1 MREIKLDQITF
12 CADGSVGIRLLKQF
26 VDNGEVLFSEPHR
39 TVVEPLGDVAEQ
51 VAVVNAHLAGMSFPA
66 IPSSALKL
74 VEDLRAIHLEDDAVK
89 ARVAE
94 IRIARDKA
102 ETSIESEEIKAK
114 EVSARA

>member
-39 TVVEPLGDVAEQ
+39 TVVEPLGDVSEQ
-51 VAVVNAHLAGMSFPA
+51 VAVVNAHLAGMGFPA
-66 IPSSALKL
+66 LPVTAQKL
-74 VEDLRAIHLEDDAVK
+74 VEDLRAIHLEDDTVK

-94 IRIARDKA
+94 MRTARDKA
-102 ETSIESEEIKAK
+102 EPAVEGESIRAK
-114 EVSARA
+114 EASARA